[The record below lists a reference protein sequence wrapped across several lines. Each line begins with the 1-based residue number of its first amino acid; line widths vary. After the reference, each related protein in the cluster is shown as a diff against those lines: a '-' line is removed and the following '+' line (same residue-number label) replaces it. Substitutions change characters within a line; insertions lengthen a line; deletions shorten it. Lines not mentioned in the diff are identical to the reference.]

1 MDGTN
6 MAKTNKI
13 QSLVERVHELEE
25 NGQTFV
31 DFVDVTAFLLLCKAV
46 GILANGGAFSSD
58 MTGQYFYI

>member
-6 MAKTNKI
+6 MTKTNRIK
-13 QSLVERVHELEE
+13 SLVELVHELEE
-25 NGQTFV
+25 NGHTFV
-31 DFVDVTAFLLLCKAV
+31 AFVDVTAFLLLCKAV

>member
-1 MDGTN
+1 MT
-6 MAKTNKI
+6 KTDKI

-25 NGQTFV
+25 NGHTFITL
-31 DFVDVTAFLLLCKAV
+31 VDVTAFLLLCKAV

>member
-6 MAKTNKI
+6 MTKTNRIK
-13 QSLVERVHELEE
+13 SLVERVNELEE

-31 DFVDVTAFLLLCKAV
+31 AFVDVTAFLLLCKAV

>member
-6 MAKTNKI
+6 MTKTNRIK
-13 QSLVERVHELEE
+13 SLVERVHELEE

-31 DFVDVTAFLLLCKAV
+31 AFVDVTAFLLLCKAV

-58 MTGQYFYI
+58 MKGQYFYI

>member
-6 MAKTNKI
+6 MTKTNRIK
-13 QSLVERVHELEE
+13 SLVERVHELEE

-31 DFVDVTAFLLLCKAV
+31 AFVDVTAFLLLCKAV
-46 GILANGGAFSSD
+46 GILANGGAFSSE

>member
-6 MAKTNKI
+6 MTKTNRIK
-13 QSLVERVHELEE
+13 SLVERVHELEE

-31 DFVDVTAFLLLCKAV
+31 AFVDVTAFLLLCKAV
-46 GILANGGAFSSD
+46 GILANGCAFSSD

>member
-6 MAKTNKI
+6 MTKTNRIK
-13 QSLVERVHELEE
+13 SLVERVHELEE

-31 DFVDVTAFLLLCKAV
+31 AFVDVTAFLLLCEAV

>member
-6 MAKTNKI
+6 MTKTNKI

-31 DFVDVTAFLLLCKAV
+31 AFVDVTAFLLLCKAV
-46 GILANGGAFSSD
+46 GILVNGGAFSSD

>member
-6 MAKTNKI
+6 MTKTNRIK
-13 QSLVERVHELEE
+13 SLVERVHELEE

-31 DFVDVTAFLLLCKAV
+31 AFVDVTAFLLLCKAV
-46 GILANGGAFSSD
+46 GILANGGSFSSD

>member
-6 MAKTNKI
+6 MTKKNRIK
-13 QSLVERVHELEE
+13 SLVELVHELEE

-31 DFVDVTAFLLLCKAV
+31 TFVDVTAFLLLCKAV

-58 MTGQYFYI
+58 MKGQYFYI

>member
-6 MAKTNKI
+6 MTKTDRIKSI
-13 QSLVERVHELEE
+13 VERVHELEE
-25 NGQTFV
+25 KGQTFV
-31 DFVDVTAFLLLCKAV
+31 AFVDVTAFLLLCKAV

>member
-6 MAKTNKI
+6 MTKTNRIK
-13 QSLVERVHELEE
+13 SLVERVHELEE

-31 DFVDVTAFLLLCKAV
+31 AFVDVTAFLFLCKAV